1 MVALPDQI
9 AVAVLT
15 RAPSAGGK
23 TRLFAAAR
31 RPPDPALLRALFL
44 DTLDATDLPGVTRVV
59 CFAPANA
66 RDEMRS
72 LVPAGVHLMEQ
83 RDGDFG
89 ARMLGVFEELLAG
102 GAPGVVLIGSDL
114 PLLERSTVLG
124 ACRHLKEDPEA
135 VVIGAA
141 SDGGYCLL
149 GATRVP
155 TALMADMIWSRS
167 DVMAQTLARADGAGL
182 RVVQLPPTRDVD
194 TVDDLRA
201 VVEAASRGVRTREW
215 ALRNS

>member
-1 MVALPDQI
+1 VVELADEDV
-9 AVAVLT
+9 VAVLT

-23 TRLFAAAR
+23 TRLFSALR

-59 CFAPANA
+59 CFTPPGAG
-66 RDEMRS
+66 DEMRS
-72 LVPAGVHLMEQ
+72 LVPAGVQLMEQ
-83 RDGDFG
+83 SEGDLG
-89 ARMLGVFEELLAG
+89 ARMLGVFEELLAS
-102 GAPGVVLIGSDL
+102 GASGVVLIGSDL

-149 GATRVP
+149 GATQRP
-155 TALMADMIWSRS
+155 AALMADMAWGRS
-167 DVMAQTLARADGAGL
+167 DVLAQTLARAEGAGL
-182 RVVQLPPTRDVD
+182 RVVQLPATRDVD
-194 TVDDLRA
+194 TPDDLQA
-201 VVEAASRGVRTREW
+201 VAEAASRGVRTRAW
-215 ALRNS
+215 AQRNC